1 MSKLVPKI
9 ILEGTHLT
17 FKTEIAFELNEH
29 PRIVGPRKYRYHSP
43 LISAEWCAFTNFP
56 WGRGLINFEPGEEA
70 LAMETYETWARL
82 FELQRYYSWI
92 VDRFHIS
99 TQMYQLRTYGKQYD
113 FSWLEERLNPL
124 GFRLVY
130 CTRTPESFEAART
143 ERLKVSGNPSQYDD
157 LRVFVD
163 EQELLN
169 ELVSASSLPTLKIDI
184 SDNDVPNAV
193 KNIADWL
200 EQTGGLYMSD
210 KQLD

>member
-9 ILEGTHLT
+9 ILEGTRLT

-56 WGRGLINFEPGEEA
+56 WGRGLINFEPQEES
-70 LAMETYETWARL
+70 LAMETYETWVRL

-99 TQMYQLRTYGKQYD
+99 TQMYQLRTYGKRYD
-113 FSWLEERLNPL
+113 FTWLEERLIPL

-130 CTRTPESFEAART
+130 CTRTPESFEAARA

-157 LRVFVD
+157 LGVFVE

-169 ELVSASSLPTLKIDI
+169 ELIDASSLQTLTIDI
-184 SDNDVPNAV
+184 SDNNVPKAIEH
-193 KNIADWL
+193 IADWM
-200 EQTGGLYMSD
+200 EETGGLFSSD
-210 KQLD
+210 